1 MSKLFRKD
9 ALESLSS
16 PEQLNTLLQVT
27 KPVAWLALLAALV
40 LTLSAVVWGFMG
52 SLAVTVTGP
61 GVLLPE
67 GGLRTVP
74 DLTSGV
80 MTEVLSRTDQVVMDE
95 AVVARMK
102 PAVVGGEQSNWV
114 EVSADKGGRVLA
126 LLVRSGEFV
135 EQGQIVVVLA
145 EPGAPIECQ
154 AFFAFDQGDK
164 VTPGMPVRVI
174 PSNAREDVYGALEGK
189 VVSVAPYPTS
199 RPEMEAILADS
210 QLVDFFLSGGRF
222 QEAPLRIQISLKRDL
237 DDPSTY
243 LWTSGKGPKMGLR
256 PGTSCEVEIVTDYV
270 RPVELIMPKI
280 RDCFDAA
287 VAPQ

>member
-74 DLTSGV
+74 ALTSGV
-80 MTEVLSRTDQVVMDE
+80 MTEVISRTDQVVMDE

-114 EVSADKGGRVLA
+114 EVSADKGG
-126 LLVRSGEFV
+126 
-135 EQGQIVVVLA
+135 
-145 EPGAPIECQ
+145 
-154 AFFAFDQGDK
+154 
-164 VTPGMPVRVI
+164 T
-174 PSNAREDVYGALEGK
+174 
-189 VVSVAPYPTS
+189 
-199 RPEMEAILADS
+199 
-210 QLVDFFLSGGRF
+210 
-222 QEAPLRIQISLKRDL
+222 
-237 DDPSTY
+237 
-243 LWTSGKGPKMGLR
+243 
-256 PGTSCEVEIVTDYV
+256 
-270 RPVELIMPKI
+270 RPVGPERRVRGARADRRRFGRTGCAYRVPGFL
-280 RDCFDAA
+280 CL
-287 VAPQ
+287 